1 MARINTNVS
10 SLIARTNLARTGQ
23 ELDLRLE
30 RLSTGLRINR
40 GKDDPAGV
48 IISERIA
55 TDLGGLNAAINNA
68 DRASS
73 VISTTEGSLDEIS
86 NLLNDVKALLV
97 ESANTGANSAEERAA
112 NQLQIDSAIKSITR
126 IANTATFG
134 GLKLLD
140 GGLDFVTSGVA
151 SSAIAT
157 SKIFSASFIGAQNL
171 SVDVD
176 VIASAQ
182 KASVFMNGNT
192 GIISAGTLDNSLTL
206 DIGGS
211 EGSAEISFTSG
222 QTVSQM
228 VAAVN
233 SQTSNTGVTA
243 VLIDPANSALGFA
256 FRSSS
261 YGTDNFV
268 SVERVSSTGS
278 AAVEFYALEGDV
290 DTPVFDGTW
299 NWGNAN
305 LSPAAS
311 KLRDEGRDVTALING
326 NLATGDGLRVSINS
340 PTLAMELL
348 LNEDFGTDPAATSS
362 LFNITGGGSLFQI
375 GPEIN
380 SQQQTSIGI
389 QSVVAS
395 KLGATM
401 VDGTVQYLS
410 SLMEGKGNSI
420 QTSERDSDFTG
431 AQDILNTAINEVAI
445 LRGRLGAFERN
456 VLNTSQRSMQT
467 QFENLTASRSRIQDA
482 DFAAETSELTRAQI
496 LQSSG
501 TSVLSLA
508 NQSAQSVLQLLG

>member
-48 IISERIA
+48 IISERIS
-55 TDLGGLNAAINNA
+55 TDLSGLSAAINNA
-68 DRASS
+68 NRASS
-73 VISTTEGSLDEIS
+73 VISTTEGSLNEVS
-86 NLLNDVKALLV
+86 NLLNDIKGLLV
-97 ESANTGANSAEERAA
+97 QSANLGASSDEERAA
-112 NQLQIDSAIKSITR
+112 NQIQIDSAVKSITR
-126 IANTATFG
+126 IANTASFG
-134 GLKLLD
+134 GLNLLD
-140 GGLDFVTSGVA
+140 GSLDFVTSGVA
-151 SSAIAT
+151 SSAIST
-157 SKIFSASFIGAQNL
+157 SKIFSASFVGAQSL

-182 KASVFMNGNT
+182 KASLFMNGNS
-192 GIISAGTLDNSLTL
+192 GIITAGVLDNSLTL

-211 EGSAEISFTSG
+211 KGSAEISFTSA
-222 QTVSQM
+222 QTVTQM

-233 SQTSNTGVTA
+233 SQSSNTGVTA
-243 VLIDPANSALGFA
+243 VLIDPANSAMGFA
-256 FRSSS
+256 FRSAA
-261 YGTDNFV
+261 YGTDEFV
-268 SVERVSSTGS
+268 SVQKIASTG
-278 AAVEFYALEGDV
+278 AGAVEFFALEGNV
-290 DTPVFDGTW
+290 DTPLLDGTW
-299 NWGNAN
+299 NWGNAS
-305 LSPAAS
+305 LSTGAD

-326 NLATGDGLRVSINS
+326 NLATGDGLEVSINS

-348 LNEDFGTDPAATSS
+348 LGETFGTDPTASS
-362 LFNITGGGSLFQI
+362 SVFTITGGGSLFQI

-395 KLGATM
+395 KLGATSIN
-401 VDGTVQYLS
+401 GTVEFLS
-410 SLMEGKGNSI
+410 SLSEGKANSI
-420 QTSERDSDFTG
+420 QTSARKNDFTA
-431 AQDILNTAINEVAI
+431 AQDILNSAIGEVSI

-467 QFENLTASRSRIQDA
+467 QFANLTASRSLIQDA
-482 DFAAETSELTRAQI
+482 DFASETSELTRAQI
-496 LQSSG
+496 LQSAG